1 MSTSSGSPPPQTS
14 PLQAPAPHA
23 PQPPRAPDQPPQPP
37 QPPQPADV
45 APLALA
51 DLGRAGAHLLGR
63 HFGAIRLSR
72 SQRPNLTA
80 ARQRPLLVY
89 FNHASWWDPLVCAHL
104 ASHLLPER
112 RHFAIVEAA
121 TLDGEPLF
129 SKLGFIGLEPESPRG
144 SRSLLEIAA
153 QVLDQPDAALWV
165 AAGGSLADPR
175 ERPPKL
181 QPGLG
186 HLAAR
191 LRHCVLLPLALE
203 YPFWSG
209 RLPEALAR
217 LGEEVALEDLD
228 MRALDWLEVLADRL
242 AAAQDELAAEACLR
256 DSSRFEL
263 VLGGGSE
270 KDDAGDLA
278 DRRRG
283 AWGGSGASGGR
294 GLLPAWSRLR
304 DLLRLRRR
312 PRGPDAG
319 PGEMG

>member
-1 MSTSSGSPPPQTS
+1 MSPSSGSPPPQTS
-14 PLQAPAPHA
+14 PLQAPAPPQPSRA
-23 PQPPRAPDQPPQPP
+23 PQPPHPP
-37 QPPQPADV
+37 DV

-51 DLGRAGAHLLGR
+51 DLGRAAGPLLGR
-63 HFGAIRLSR
+63 HFGAVRLSR
-72 SQRPNLTA
+72 TQRPNLTA
-80 ARQRPLLVY
+80 ARQRSLLVY

-129 SKLGFIGLEPESPRG
+129 AQLGFVGLEPESPRG
-144 SRSLLEIAA
+144 SRSLLEVAA
-153 QVLDQPDAALWV
+153 QVLDQPDAALWI

-217 LGEEVALEDLD
+217 LGEEVALEDLG

-242 AAAQDELAAEACLR
+242 AAAQDELAAESCLR
-256 DSSRFEL
+256 DSGRFEP
-263 VLGGGSE
+263 VLGGGGE
-270 KDDAGDLA
+270 KDDGGDLA
-278 DRRRG
+278 DRPRG
-283 AWGGSGASGGR
+283 AWGGSGAGGYR
-294 GLLPAWSRLR
+294 GLLPAWRRLR
-304 DLLRLRRR
+304 DLLSPRRR

>member
-1 MSTSSGSPPPQTS
+1 
-14 PLQAPAPHA
+14 LQAPAP
-23 PQPPRAPDQPPQPP
+23 PQPPRAPQPP
-37 QPPQPADV
+37 DL

-51 DLGRAGAHLLGR
+51 DFGRAAGRLLGR
-63 HFGAIRLSR
+63 HFGAVRLSR
-72 SQRPNLTA
+72 THRPNLTA
-80 ARQRPLLVY
+80 ARQRSLLVY

-112 RHFAIVEAA
+112 RHFAIAEAA

-129 SKLGFIGLEPESPRG
+129 AQLGFIGLEPESPRG
-144 SRSLLEIAA
+144 SRSLLEIAG
-153 QVLDQPDAALWV
+153 QVLDQPDTALWI
-165 AAGGSLADPR
+165 AAGGCLADPR

-203 YPFWSG
+203 YPYWEG
-209 RLPEALAR
+209 RLPEALSR
-217 LGEEVALEDLD
+217 LGEEVALEELG

-242 AAAQDELAAEACLR
+242 TAAQDELAAEACLR

-263 VLGGGSE
+263 VLGSGGE
-270 KDDAGDLA
+270 RDDAGDLA

-283 AWGGSGASGGR
+283 AGGTGGAR
-294 GLLPAWSRLR
+294 GLLPAWRRLR
-304 DLLRLRRR
+304 DLWRQRRR
-312 PRGPDAG
+312 PRGLPTG